1 MVEGEQDNPLFL
13 RQVMENYKLK
23 VSIDGMEG
31 GRQEE
36 EWKVRGG
43 RKNGGERGGGMNGR
57 KKGGEGGGMNG
68 RKKGGEGG

>member
-23 VSIDGMEG
+23 VSIDGMKG

-43 RKNGGERGGGMNGR
+43 RKNGG
-57 KKGGEGGGMNG
+57 KG
-68 RKKGGEGG
+68 